1 MKTRLNLTIEENLLH
16 KIKSYAAK
24 HKKSV
29 SEIVEEYFEK
39 LSNSSPGE
47 NIVDFMQ
54 GFKKSDIPEDWDLT
68 EKYYEEKGK
77 KYGF

>member
-1 MKTRLNLTIEENLLH
+1 MKTRLNLTIEENLLQ
-16 KIKSYAAK
+16 KIKSYAAR

-29 SEIVEEYFEK
+29 SEIVEDYFEK
-39 LSNSSPGE
+39 LSSSAKDE
-47 NIVDFMQ
+47 SIVDFMKR
-54 GFKKSDIPEDWDLT
+54 FEKSNLPEDWDLT